1 MKKYLPKIITAL
13 SIVIFLI
20 ALSIMVVGTIAIKRN
35 EPLYIFGRAVTAIPT
50 GSMKGDLE
58 DSLDIGDL
66 AIIKRG
72 SYEDIKIGDVVVFQQ
87 PITDDINILVIH
99 RVIDIKDQGLVT
111 KGDAI
116 STPDQGFVTEDEYQG
131 LYVSKITWLKPI
143 VTTVTTSLGKTVIF
157 GLITVL
163 LLGLLLSEIVHII
176 KTISHTQ
183 KEELDKKTQEEIE
196 RLKEI
201 EKQKVI
207 EETLQK
213 KE

>member
-1 MKKYLPKIITAL
+1 MKKYLPKIITAI
-13 SIVIFLI
+13 SIIIFI
-20 ALSIMVVGTIAIKRN
+20 MALSIMVIGTVAIKRN

-50 GSMKGDLE
+50 GSMEGDLE

-72 SYEDIKIGDVVVFQQ
+72 SYEDIKIGDIVVFQQ
-87 PITDDINILVIH
+87 PITDDINILIIH

-111 KGDAI
+111 KGDAN

-131 LYVSKITWLKPI
+131 VYVSKITWLKPI

-157 GLITVL
+157 GLITIL
-163 LLGLLLSEIVHII
+163 LLGLLFSEVIHII

>member
-1 MKKYLPKIITAL
+1 LKKYLPKIITAL
-13 SIVIFLI
+13 SIAIFLI

-72 SYEDIKIGDVVVFQQ
+72 SYEDIKIGDIVVFQQ

-157 GLITVL
+157 GLITIL
-163 LLGLLLSEIVHII
+163 LLGLLFSEVIHII